1 MLSPPTIA
9 HAQGQ
14 KMAKTADAV
23 KTLEDL
29 NAEIRRAQ
37 GVIDAWESM
46 PDESSPT
53 VSWRGGNRKAISEAV
68 VNAWADLIDYC
79 DTPDFANDAKQTVL
93 AIDAFES
100 ALIEWSTAVE
110 IDSSNTDP
118 GGSPKLWNA
127 WQAISQVRPIQIVQ
141 PDPIKSLIEIQG
153 VSDRQ
158 IALQYGF
165 DDVRMVREEY
175 EKPGT
180 HYDPKTWEPPTHKRR
195 MAKIEAEWEKRSS
208 RRRHAN
214 PNKPKEKRIA
224 PESLD
229 QLIEQRVPSRQI
241 AAMKGITVDEV
252 KERADYLG
260 LPLDGNAPTLAV
272 NGVDRMA
279 DIRRQED
286 LAYAQA
292 KQMGQRGPHAD
303 IENVLERVAACAAD
317 GMKAGD
323 IAAAL
328 KSEYPGLTGPKVAKM
343 LEPVAKG

>member
-1 MLSPPTIA
+1 
-9 HAQGQ
+9 
-14 KMAKTADAV
+14 MAKTAEAV

-29 NAEIRRAQ
+29 QAEIRRVQA
-37 GVIDAWESM
+37 VVDAWESM
-46 PDESSPT
+46 PDEASPV
-53 VSWRGGNRKAISEAV
+53 VSWRGGARKAISEAV
-68 VNAWADLIDYC
+68 ANAWADLVDYC
-79 DTPDFANDAKQTVL
+79 DTPDFADGAKQVVL
-93 AIDAFES
+93 AVDAFES

-127 WQAISQVRPIQIVQ
+127 WQSIGQVRPIQFSQ

-175 EKPGT
+175 EHPGT
-180 HYDPKTWEPPTHKRR
+180 HYNPKTWEPPTHRRR
-195 MAKIEAEWEKRSS
+195 MAKIEAEWAKRSD

-241 AAMKGITVDEV
+241 AEMKGITVDEV
-252 KERADYLG
+252 RERADYLG
-260 LPLDGNAPTLAV
+260 LPLDGNAPTLAAS
-272 NGVDRMA
+272 GVDRMA
-279 DIRRQED
+279 DIRRQDD
-286 LAYAQA
+286 LAHAQA
-292 KQMGQRGPHAD
+292 KQMGQRGPHPD
-303 IENVLERVAACAAD
+303 IENVLERVAACASD
-317 GMKAGD
+317 GMNPGA

>member
-1 MLSPPTIA
+1 
-9 HAQGQ
+9 
-14 KMAKTADAV
+14 MAKTAEAI

-37 GVIDAWESM
+37 AIVEAWETM
-46 PDESSPT
+46 PDESSPI
-53 VSWRGGNRKAISEAV
+53 VNWRGGNRKAISEAV
-68 VNAWADLIDYC
+68 ANAWADLIDYC
-79 DTPDFANDAKQTVL
+79 DSPDFADDAKQTVL
-93 AIDAFES
+93 AVDKFEDAM
-100 ALIEWSTAVE
+100 AAWSHAV
-110 IDSSNTDP
+110 DVDPSNTDP
-118 GGSPKLWNA
+118 GGSQPLWNT
-127 WQAISQVRPIQIVQ
+127 WEAIRQVMPYRIVH
-141 PDPIKSLIEIQG
+141 PDPIKSLIEVQG

-158 IALQYGF
+158 IAKQYGF
-165 DDVRMVREEY
+165 DDIRMVREEY

-180 HYDPKTWEPPTHKRR
+180 HYDPKTWTPSHYRKQ
-195 MAKIEAEWEKRSS
+195 MAKIADEWEKRSS

-214 PNKPKEKRIA
+214 PNRPREKEVA

-229 QLIEQRVPSRQI
+229 QLIEQRVSSKQI
-241 AAMKGITVDEV
+241 AKMKGITIEEV

-260 LPLDGNAPTLAV
+260 LPLDGIAPSLAA
-272 NGVDRMA
+272 NGADRMA
-279 DIRRQED
+279 DIRRQDD

-292 KQMGQRGPHAD
+292 KQMGQRGPHAG

-317 GMKAGD
+317 GLSPGA

>member
-1 MLSPPTIA
+1 
-9 HAQGQ
+9 
-14 KMAKTADAV
+14 MAKTAEAT

-37 GVIDAWESM
+37 SIVEAWEAM
-46 PDESSPT
+46 PNESSP
-53 VSWRGGNRKAISEAV
+53 VVNWRGGARKAISEAV
-68 VNAWADLIDYC
+68 ANAWADLVDYC
-79 DTPDFANDAKQTVL
+79 DSPDFADDAKQTVL
-93 AIDAFES
+93 AVDKFEDAL
-100 ALIEWSTAVE
+100 AAWSHAV
-110 IDSSNTDP
+110 DVDPSNTDP
-118 GGSPKLWNA
+118 GGSQPLWNT
-127 WQAISQVRPIQIVQ
+127 WEAIRQVIPYRIVH
-141 PDPIKSLIEIQG
+141 PDPIKSLIEVQG

-158 IALQYGF
+158 IAKQYGF

-180 HYDPKTWEPPTHKRR
+180 HYDPKTWTPSHYRKQ
-195 MAKIEAEWEKRSS
+195 MAKIADEWQRRSS

-214 PNKPKEKRIA
+214 PNRPREKEIA

-229 QLIEQRVPSRQI
+229 QLIEQRVSSKQI
-241 AAMKGITVDEV
+241 AKMKGITIEEV

-260 LPLDGNAPTLAV
+260 LPLDGIAPFLAA
-272 NGVDRMA
+272 NGADRMA
-279 DIRRQED
+279 DIRRQDD

-292 KQMGQRGPHAD
+292 KQLGQRGPHAD

-317 GMKAGD
+317 GMNPGA